1 LNLGVGIGVGVV
13 TLNLGVGI
21 GVGVVTLNLGV
32 GIGEGE
38 VIWSPEAAIEVEVVI
53 IMMAALIMKADEVG
67 SGAAVAVSRTRIRD
81 VTVVDPEAKSA
92 LVSSKKISII
102 NF

>member
-1 LNLGVGIGVGVV
+1 VAIL
-13 TLNLGVGI
+13 
-21 GVGVVTLNLGV
+21 
-32 GIGEGE
+32 
-38 VIWSPEAAIEVEVVI
+38 EAAVVVI
-53 IMMAALIMKADEVG
+53 IMMAALIMKEDEVG